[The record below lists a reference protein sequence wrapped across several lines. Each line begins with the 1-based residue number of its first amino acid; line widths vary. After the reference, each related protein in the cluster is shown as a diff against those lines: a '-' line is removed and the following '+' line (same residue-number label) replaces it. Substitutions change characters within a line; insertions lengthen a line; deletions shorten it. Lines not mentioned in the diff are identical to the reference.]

1 MLLRISLIIA
11 ILAGIGTIVVT
22 QMQARKQIQTVI
34 EVRDDNIKGRA
45 QEKGRADK
53 TEKTLAVTS
62 NLLTQTKA
70 TLAKTEEELN
80 NTKQQ
85 LAASQSNLQKTDAD
99 LRAEVNK
106 RKDLEAQLAKWAQL
120 GLTPEQVVEL
130 QNRLKSIGDA
140 IVALE
145 DEKKII
151 ARDRDE
157 WKNKYDALTG
167 GEEYVAPIPAGTK
180 GKIVAVD
187 PKWNF
192 VVLNIGKDK
201 GLLERGVLLVHRASK
216 FVGKVRIAEVMESRC
231 IANVMPGTTLAEIQ
245 EGDQVLSLQ

>member
-1 MLLRISLIIA
+1 MLLRISLVLA

-22 QMQARKQIQTVI
+22 QKMARDQINTVI
-34 EVRDDNIKGRA
+34 ASRDDHINKENQERTGRKKA
-45 QEKGRADK
+45 E
-53 TEKTLAVTS
+53 TTLATTS
-62 NLLTQTKA
+62 NLLNQTKA

-85 LAASQSNLQKTDAD
+85 LAAAQSNLQKTEGD

-106 RKDLEAQLAKWAQL
+106 RKDAEAQLEKFRQL
-120 GLTPEQVVEL
+120 GLTPEQIVQL
-130 QNRLKSIGDA
+130 QNNYKKSNDA
-140 IVALE
+140 VAALE
-145 DEKKII
+145 DEKKIL
-151 ARDRDE
+151 ARRVLE
-157 WKNKYDALTG
+157 LKNQVDSFLG
-167 GEEYVAPIPAGTK
+167 GEEYVAPIPSGTK

-201 GLLERGVLLVHRASK
+201 GLLERGILLVHRQSK
-216 FVGKVRIAEVMESRC
+216 FVGKIRIAEVMDSRS
-231 IANVMPGTTLAEIQ
+231 IANVMPGTGLDEIQ